1 MKNLLIAALALV
13 AIGLAVTLASRKKD
27 ERTRRLTMTQNAA
40 EWGCLTESQNLCGR
54 IKDDFKRAD
63 CYNDALEN
71 CPKWAL
77 AFRMWIQNAGR
88 Q

>member
-1 MKNLLIAALALV
+1 MKNLLIVALALV
-13 AIGLAVTLASRKKD
+13 SIGLTVELVGHKKS

-40 EWGCLTESQNLCGR
+40 EWGCYQESENLCGR

-88 Q
+88 H